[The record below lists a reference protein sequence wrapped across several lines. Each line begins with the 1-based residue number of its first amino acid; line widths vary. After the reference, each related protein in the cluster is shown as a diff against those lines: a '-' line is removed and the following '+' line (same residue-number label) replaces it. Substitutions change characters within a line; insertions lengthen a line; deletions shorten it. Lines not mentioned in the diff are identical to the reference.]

1 MGGHCVFVHTV
12 WAIVMINCCF
22 TANELRVT
30 VSLCECLY
38 SLSGLPLEDSGGHS
52 NDPPVHPMNP
62 LNSMKPSLPPNPQR
76 YTHTN
81 THAAADEGLRPQVTP
96 HLRSTVTSLFGL
108 IRSLPVPVSATCATK
123 AFFYS
128 AHRWQMWRRC
138 ETAVLLPNAPE
149 RWRQM
154 KAFVKRRGLVLLQI
168 KLIGGIL
175 KLHGSLQAWTR
186 W

>member
-96 HLRSTVTSLFGL
+96 HLRSTVTSLY
-108 IRSLPVPVSATCATK
+108 LPFMPLKPS
-123 AFFYS
+123 FIP
-128 AHRWQMWRRC
+128 RIDDRC
-138 ETAVLLPNAPE
+138 DGGV
-149 RWRQM
+149 RQPSSYPT
-154 KAFVKRRGLVLLQI
+154 LQS
-168 KLIGGIL
+168 GGD
-175 KLHGSLQAWTR
+175 K
-186 W
+186 